1 MSRLDISLSLGWIY
15 LYSILQV
22 GYISTLYSRLDIS
35 LLYPLV
41 GFITLSRLDISIS
54 LGWIYPIPRLDIYLL
69 YTLGWIYLYSILQ
82 VGYISTLYSR
92 LDIYIS
98 LGWIYIYSISRL
110 EISLSQMFYIYAL
123 SLDWIYL
130 DCIRIPNTTWRSELS
145 TLSRKP
151 LQQHT
156 RYKIQDRI

>member
-22 GYISTLYSRLDIS
+22 GYISTLYSRLDISIPRLDIS

-92 LDIYIS
+92 LDIYIYPQVGYISTLS
-98 LGWIYIYSISRL
+98 LGWRYRYPKCSIYMLYPQIGYISTVSVFPIL
-110 EISLSQMFYIYAL
+110 PGDQSY
-123 SLDWIYL
+123 
-130 DCIRIPNTTWRSELS
+130 
-145 TLSRKP
+145 
-151 LQQHT
+151 QH
-156 RYKIQDRI
+156 

>member
-15 LYSILQV
+15 LYSIPWLDLLSLQVGYIHIPRLDISYPQV
-22 GYISTLYSRLDIS
+22 GYISTLYSWLDIS
-35 LLYPLV
+35 
-41 GFITLSRLDISIS
+41 
-54 LGWIYPIPRLDIYLL
+54 LL
-69 YTLGWIYLYSILQ
+69 YTLGWIYLYSLLQ
-82 VGYISTLYSR
+82 VGY
-92 LDIYIS
+92 IYIS

-151 LQQHT
+151 LQHT